1 MRRSRLALV
10 TSLVLGALALVAGVT
25 AARARPAADTTFS
38 YVSVSQVMVG
48 WDPASAY
55 SNEIIAMSN
64 MYETLTRYDPATK
77 TAKPL
82 LAQSFNSNKAGTVWT
97 FKLRKSVTF
106 HTGRP
111 LTAQAAKAAIDR
123 TRTLHQGAAYIW
135 DAVKRIDAPDPYT
148 LVFHLKYPAPLD
160 LNASADYA
168 AYIYDTKASGTEK
181 LATWFAAGHDAGT
194 GPYTVQK
201 WQKGQEVEL
210 RQAQYPKY
218 WGGWKGSHYTQIEYW
233 VVPSVTTSAQLIR
246 SGKVTFVER
255 LNPQLWASFKND
267 PKIRTTASPSWQN
280 LLALLNTKSGPLA
293 NVSVRQAVSYALDYN
308 GIVAALK
315 GSAHR
320 QIGVVPP
327 GLWGHFDNLP
337 SPSYDPAKAKALLN
351 QAGYGP
357 GKQKLSLV
365 LTHVQGDSDEDL
377 VSTLI
382 KSELA
387 PLNINVDV
395 QSLQWPVQWAKG
407 KSSNTAQRQDIF
419 LFYWWPD
426 YADPYSWFINLFHSE
441 KQPYFN
447 LSYYANSKLD
457 SMMSAAERAAAAHR
471 TKAIGLYRQMQTT
484 LLTDAPAI
492 PLYVQQYQ
500 RTMLRTV
507 SGFVDNPAYP
517 NVTFVYG
524 LKPTG

>member
-1 MRRSRLALV
+1 MRRSRLGLAGAV
-10 TSLVLGALALVAGVT
+10 ALGALALATGAGG
-25 AARARPAADTTFS
+25 ANGRATADTVFS
-38 YVSVSQVMVG
+38 YAQFTQVMIG
-48 WDPASAY
+48 WDPATSY

-77 TAKPL
+77 KAKPL
-82 LAQSFNSNKAGTVWT
+82 LATSFSSNKAGTVWT
-97 FKLRKSVTF
+97 FKLRHGVTF

-111 LTAQAAKAAIDR
+111 LTAQAAKDAIDR
-123 TRTLHQGAAYIW
+123 TRKLQQGAAYIW
-135 DAVKRIDAPDPYT
+135 DAVKTIDTPDDYT

-168 AYIYDTKASGTEK
+168 AYIYDTKAAGSGN
-181 LATWFAAGHDAGT
+181 LAKWFAAGHDAGT
-194 GPYTVQK
+194 GPYTVQS

-210 RQAQYPKY
+210 RQTAYQQY
-218 WGGWKGSHYTQIEYW
+218 WGGWKGRHYTEIDYW

-246 SGKVTFVER
+246 AGKLSFVQR
-255 LNPQLWASFKND
+255 LNPQLWASFKNNSTV
-267 PKIRTTASPSWQN
+267 RTTASPSWQN

-293 NVSVRQAVSYALDYN
+293 DVRVRQAVSYAVDYN

-320 QIGVVPP
+320 QIGIVPP

-337 SPSYDPAKAKALLN
+337 APGYNPAKAKALLA

-357 GKQKLSLV
+357 GKQKLNLV
-365 LTHVQGDSDEDL
+365 LTYVQGDSDEQL
-377 VSTLI
+377 VSTLL

-387 PLNINVDV
+387 PLNIDLQV
-395 QSLQWPVQWAKG
+395 QPLQWSVQWAKG
-407 KSSNTAQRQDIF
+407 KSSNVSERQDIF

-426 YADPYSWFINLFHSE
+426 YADPYSWFINIFHSE
-441 KQPYFN
+441 KKPYFN
-447 LSYYANSKLD
+447 LSYYSNPKLD
-457 SMMSAAERAAAAHR
+457 AMMNKAEQDAAVQRAKSVA
-471 TKAIGLYRQMQTT
+471 LYRQIQTT
-484 LLTDAPAI
+484 LLKDAPVI

-500 RTMLRTV
+500 RTLLRSV
-507 SGFVDNPAYP
+507 KGFVDNPAYP
-517 NVTFVYG
+517 NVTFVYD